1 MRLIV
6 GAATAVAVVS
16 MCFCASAFAGEGV
29 PDPSFGDGGVAT
41 YSSLGFGNS
50 PYSRFNAVGVS
61 ADGKIYA
68 AGESGDGAGDV
79 QVLAA
84 RAGENGALDA
94 TFGSGGAVINTPLP
108 YTGKFSQS
116 AQALAI
122 EPGDSIVV
130 AGDVTERITASG
142 QPTALPNASLQT
154 LSLTQLPGGV
164 LAAAGYQDYEQTQYF
179 GAVELKLPNGQPDVA
194 FGNGG
199 LVLLPCHST
208 NGCFMK
214 ARSIVERPNGDLLV
228 SGDGETGSPSSA
240 FLWIAMLTP
249 AGALVGSFGNAG
261 VSVIEGDT
269 HGGLLEPRPGGLTL
283 VGELPTGVEG
293 AFQLAVWGLT
303 SGGTPDLMYGTNGL
317 TTLPIPPGYDSSL
330 VNAATVDPSG
340 RLLVTGRLEET
351 DDQHPYLR
359 PRPELVRVDPNGQVD
374 KSFGEAGVA
383 LGPPHAFFLALTT
396 DSSGRV
402 IAAGT
407 QPTEVNA
414 FIERNYALLERFGEP
429 HPGANTPTPPATTNG
444 PAAAQLRAR
453 IAARLAGELYPRG
466 RTASVASLLK
476 HHGCTLSLQLAAPGH
491 VQVDWWDTRTIRH
504 GKKHRTLRLLVASGT
519 ASLAASGHAQ
529 LHIRLTRAGTRL
541 LKTQQH
547 PLKLTA
553 TATLKLPA
561 QKPIDVTQRFTLSA
575 R

>member
-6 GAATAVAVVS
+6 GAAAAVVVS
-16 MCFCASAFAGEGV
+16 MCFCASAFAGEGT
-29 PDPSFGDGGVAT
+29 PDPSFGNGGVAT

-79 QVLAA
+79 QVLTA
-84 RAGENGALDA
+84 RAGENGALDP

-122 EPGDSIVV
+122 EPNDSIVV
-130 AGDVTERITASG
+130 AGDVTERLTASG
-142 QPTALPNASLQT
+142 QAAALPNARLQT
-154 LSLTQLPGGV
+154 LSLTPLPGGE

-179 GAVELKLPNGQPDVA
+179 GAVELKLPSGEPDPA

-208 NGCFMK
+208 TGCFMK
-214 ARSIVERPNGDLLV
+214 ARSVVRQPNGDLLV
-228 SGDGETGSPSSA
+228 SGDGETGSPSSG

-249 AGALVGSFGNAG
+249 AGALVGSFGSG
-261 VSVIEGDT
+261 GISLIEGDT
-269 HGGLLEPRPGGLTL
+269 HGGLLEPRPGGLVL

-303 SGGTPDLMYGTNGL
+303 ANGTPDPTYGTGGV
-317 TTLPIPPGYDSSL
+317 TVLPIPAGYDSSL

-359 PRPELVRVDPNGQVD
+359 PRPELVRVEPNGQVD
-374 KSFGEAGVA
+374 NSFGEAGVA
-383 LGPPHAFFLALTT
+383 LGPLHAFFLALTT
-396 DSSGRV
+396 DSAGRV

-429 HPGANTPTPPATTNG
+429 HPGASTATPPATTNG

-453 IAARLAGELYPRG
+453 IAARLAGELYPHG
-466 RTASVASLLK
+466 RTASIATLLK
-476 HHGCTLSLQLAAPGH
+476 NHGCTLSLQLAAPGH
-491 VQVDWWDTRTIRH
+491 VQVDWWSTRTVRH
-504 GKKHRTLRLLVASGT
+504 GKKRRTLRLLIASGT
-519 ASLAASGHAQ
+519 ASLNASGHTR
-529 LHIRLTRAGTRL
+529 LNIRLTRAGTRL
-541 LKTQQH
+541 LKVQHH
-547 PLKLTA
+547 PLKLRA

-561 QKPIDVTQRFTLSA
+561 QAPISVTQRFTLA
-575 R
+575 GR